1 MPHQR
6 HPTAPPTVCCVV
18 VQPAK
23 ATPKT
28 IAASMKTTA
37 TLRGKMF
44 ILVSPKGPSIG
55 GNF

>member
-44 ILVSPKGPSIG
+44 ILVSPEGPSIG